1 MTAMET
7 PPVVQ
12 PTFGAAEIGAIAHLY
27 RGEMYRSTVWR
38 SRLDATTNW
47 AVVTTGIALSVTFS
61 DPESSVLPIVLVSL
75 LVAVFLVLEGR
86 RYRFFDI
93 WRTRLRVL
101 ETNFY
106 RPILGGQSV
115 RIDNRWNEVLA
126 EDYID
131 VHFHITYLEAIGR
144 RLRRNYCWI
153 FAVQVVSFWG
163 KVGIHPTPLASLDQ
177 LWARTAIGPLPGYVV
192 LAIGAAFY
200 VGMIAFGVLTL
211 TGQRAVG
218 RAHRL
223 KGKGARD
230 YILELAAG
238 ERI

>member
-1 MTAMET
+1 M
-7 PPVVQ
+7 
-12 PTFGAAEIGAIAHLY
+12 
-27 RGEMYRSTVWR
+27 
-38 SRLDATTNW
+38 
-47 AVVTTGIALSVTFS
+47 TTGIALSVTFS
-61 DPESSVLPIVLVSL
+61 DPKSSVLPIVLVSL
-75 LVAVFLVLEGR
+75 LVAVFLILEGR

-106 RPILGGQSV
+106 RPILSGQSV
-115 RIDNRWNEVLA
+115 RVDNRWNEVLA
-126 EDYID
+126 DDYID

-163 KVGIHPTPLASLDQ
+163 KVGIHPSPLAGLEQ
-177 LWARTAIGPLPGYVV
+177 LWARTSHRPAARLRRSGDRYRV
-192 LAIGAAFY
+192 LY
-200 VGMIAFGVLTL
+200 RPDRVR
-211 TGQRAVG
+211 RADPDPASGLVG

-230 YILELAAG
+230 HILELAAG
-238 ERI
+238 ERL

>member
-1 MTAMET
+1 M
-7 PPVVQ
+7 
-12 PTFGAAEIGAIAHLY
+12 
-27 RGEMYRSTVWR
+27 
-38 SRLDATTNW
+38 
-47 AVVTTGIALSVTFS
+47 
-61 DPESSVLPIVLVSL
+61 PIVLVSL
-75 LVAVFLVLEGR
+75 LVAVFLILEGR

-106 RPILGGQSV
+106 RPILSGQSV
-115 RIDNRWNEVLA
+115 RVDNRWNEVLA
-126 EDYID
+126 DDYID

-153 FAVQVVSFWG
+153 FGVQVVSFWG
-163 KVGIHPTPLASLDQ
+163 KVGIHPTPLVTLEQ

-192 LAIGAAFY
+192 LEIGTVFY
-200 VGMIAFGVLTL
+200 IGLIAFGVLTL

-230 YILELAAG
+230 HILELAAG
-238 ERI
+238 ERHLKSPGRSWRPVDRACRSQATRQRAPGTLDRGLRQPRT